1 MSTLITSSENIFNQF
16 VTKLSNVNKKEAGFL
31 FSRNLIYCFL
41 VFIPICFLLLILEA
55 IFNFGSDVR
64 TAIFYLFT
72 SSFVATFLL
81 IFLGYFFRIKG
92 IIKPFDPV
100 EFSGKLGTNF
110 PDVKDSLR
118 NSLSIYTKSKQ
129 ERVFSDEL
137 IQADL
142 ELAKE
147 KYSNKELG
155 SYIKFSN
162 LKKPF
167 TSLIAIVLIFILSFI
182 LFPNDMYGAF
192 NRYVNHDLEYL
203 PGNLGVQFS
212 ILPGD
217 IEVPKGEN
225 LKIEI
230 KLSATG
236 REYEFNKIN
245 FFVFEKTRDG
255 IEILKESRELEAE
268 SVNTFSTEIN
278 NITSSLIYYAE
289 YKGVRSSRYDI
300 KVSENPIVRKF
311 NITFYPPQFTGLPSK
326 ELPENIGDLTVPEGS
341 RVYFKIES
349 NKDLQSAGVK
359 YFDKIF
365 YFETNSRFAEGSIT
379 ASESGEYTFYLKDTD
394 GNEIKDS
401 KSYKLEVTPD
411 NPPTV
416 TIVEPEET
424 YFYINAEREV
434 LIRGRITDDYG
445 FSRLTLNYRKTSQN
459 ISASGNFTSANI
471 PIKNLN
477 ATILEVPYIW
487 NFANLRPGRN
497 EVIEYFLEVTDNTG
511 KTGRS
516 ESKFIQYK
524 SLSEILKQT
533 QEITQELQADLS
545 SISQDASEL
554 QKLLRE
560 SKRLNRTNEELGLN
574 DPQRRQELQQNIEN
588 LQNTLSSTQ
597 EKIDNSLN
605 ELEKRSMLNEKT
617 LEDYMRMQELFNKI
631 NTPEL
636 QELLEKLREALKN
649 NDQERAR
656 DLMQQF
662 NFDEE
667 QFKKNLE
674 QIMNIMEKIENLQK
688 FGELTQKLDD
698 ITNMQEELL
707 NETQMTPQ
715 DDSQKQSEL
724 SDEQE
729 NLKNELS
736 DFKEQLSDLI
746 DKMNNMKE
754 KMDSKELEELLKQL
768 QQMKTDQKMQES
780 SDQLQ
785 QNQKSNS
792 EQTQQDIMS
801 DLNKLNQNMQN
812 ALENMM
818 QMQSMSDKMMQKMQE
833 IKKNIEELSKEQQ
846 ELRDKT
852 DNTDSNNKE
861 QLDQR
866 GSEQQQLQ
874 QKLSRNIDDLM
885 NNAGQQISP
894 ELGRELGDAFNEM
907 GEANQNLEKGNKDN
921 ASSNQGEAKQSLD
934 NAADM
939 LGDMISQMQQQGQ
952 DGQDG
957 QSGKSGKG
965 RMGELMQQ
973 LAEIISQQQGL
984 AGQMGKLGQEG
995 KQGQDGQGGEGSQYS
1010 QEQMQQMDRLK
1021 LEQQRLSE
1029 QLGNLS
1035 QDFKEERKKTGERLL
1050 GDLNDIQRQMQETV
1064 SDLESYELSRETLER
1079 QSRIISR
1086 MLDAQLSQREK
1097 DFEQRRESNPGKN
1110 FVRTSP
1116 PEIVIQGPN
1125 SINAFKEDYLRL
1137 RREGYNQDYEDLIA
1151 RYLMELR
1158 RKGYVTE

>member
-1 MSTLITSSENIFNQF
+1 MSATISTSENIFNQF
-16 VTKLSNVNKKEAGFL
+16 VHKLSGVNKKEAGFL
-31 FSRNLIYCFL
+31 LVRNLVFCFL
-41 VFIPICFLLLILEA
+41 VFVPLFLLLLVLEA
-55 IFNFGSDVR
+55 GFNFGSDVR
-64 TAIFYLFT
+64 TAIFYIFA
-72 SSFVATFLL
+72 SSFAATFIL

-100 EFSGKLGTNF
+100 EYSGKIGKNL
-110 PDVKDSLR
+110 PDIKDSLR
-118 NSLSIYTKSKQ
+118 NSLSIYIKSKK
-129 ERVFSDEL
+129 EKVFSNEL
-137 IQADL
+137 IDADL
-142 ELAKE
+142 ELTKE
-147 KYSNKELG
+147 RYSNKDLG
-155 SYIKFSN
+155 SFIKFTS
-162 LKKPF
+162 LKKPV
-167 TSLIAIVLIFILSFI
+167 SILIAVFFVSILSFT
-182 LFPNDMYGAF
+182 LFPGELNGAF
-192 NRYVNHDLEYL
+192 NRYINHGLEYL
-203 PGNLGVQFS
+203 PDNLGIQFN

-217 IEVPKGEN
+217 TEVPKGED
-225 LKIEI
+225 LSVEI
-230 KLSATG
+230 KMSATDEG
-236 REYEFNKIN
+236 YEFKKLN
-245 FFVFEKTRDG
+245 FFVFERTRDG
-255 IEILKESRELEAE
+255 MEILKENLELEPE
-268 SVNTFSTEIN
+268 SKNVFKTEIK
-278 NITSSLIYYAE
+278 NITSGLNYYAD
-289 YKGVRSSRYDI
+289 YKGVRSQRYNVSI
-300 KVSENPIVRKF
+300 SENPIVKNF

-349 NKDLQSAGVK
+349 NKELQSAGVK
-359 YFDKIF
+359 YFDNVNF
-365 YFETNSRFAEGSIT
+365 FETNSRFAEGNIT
-379 ASESGEYTFYLKDTD
+379 ATESGEYTFYLKDID
-394 GNEIKDS
+394 NNEINNPK
-401 KSYKLEVTPD
+401 KYKLNVVPD

-416 TIVEPEET
+416 TIIEPEET
-424 YFYINAEREV
+424 YYFINAEREV

-445 FSRLTLNYRKTSQN
+445 FSRLTLNYRKTSPN
-459 ISASGNFTSANI
+459 ISASGNFTAANI

-497 EVIEYFLEVTDNTG
+497 EVIEYYLEVTDNTG
-511 KTGRS
+511 KSARS

-524 SLSEILKQT
+524 SLPEILKQT
-533 QEITQELQADLS
+533 QEITQELQANLT
-545 SISQDASEL
+545 SIAQDASEL
-554 QKLLRE
+554 QKFLRE
-560 SKRLNRTNEELGLN
+560 SKKLNRTNEELGLN
-574 DPQRRQELQQNIEN
+574 DPQRRQELQKNVEN

-617 LEDYMRMQELFNKI
+617 LEDYMKMQELFNKI

-636 QELLEKLREALKN
+636 QEMLEKLREALKN

-674 QIMNIMEKIENLQK
+674 QIMDIMEKIENLQK
-688 FGELTQKLDD
+688 LGELTQKLDD

-707 NETQMTPQ
+707 EETQMTSE

-724 SDEQE
+724 SDKQE

-736 DFKEQLSDLI
+736 DYKEQLSDLI
-746 DKMNNMKE
+746 DKMNNMRE
-754 KMDSKELEELLKQL
+754 KMDSKDLEDLLKQL
-768 QQMKTDQKMQES
+768 QQMQTEQKMQQS

-801 DLNKLNQNMQN
+801 DLNKMNQDMQN
-812 ALENMM
+812 ALENIM
-818 QMQSMSDKMMQKMQE
+818 QMQSASDKMMQKMQE
-833 IKKNIEELSKEQQ
+833 IKKNLEELSKEQQ
-846 ELRDKT
+846 EVRDKT
-852 DNTDSNNKE
+852 DNTNSNSKE
-861 QLDQR
+861 QMDER
-866 GSEQQQLQ
+866 GNEQQQLQ

-885 NNAGQQISP
+885 NNAGQQVTP
-894 ELGRELGDAFNEM
+894 ELGRELGDAYNEM
-907 GEANQNLEKGNKDN
+907 GEANENLEKGNKDD
-921 ASSNQGEAKQSLD
+921 ASGKQGEAKQSLD
-934 NAADM
+934 NAAEM

-952 DGQDG
+952 EGQDG

-973 LAEIISQQQGL
+973 LAEIIAQQQGL
-984 AGQMGKLGQEG
+984 AGQMGKLGQDG

-1010 QEQMQQMDRLK
+1010 QEQLQQMDRLK

-1035 QDFKEERKKTGERLL
+1035 QDFEEERRRSGERLL
-1050 GDLNDIQRQMQETV
+1050 GDLRDIQKQMQETV

-1079 QSRIISR
+1079 QNRIISR

-1125 SINAFKEDYLRL
+1125 SVNAFKEDFLRL
-1137 RREGYNQDYEDLIA
+1137 RKEGYNQDYEDLIA

-1158 RKGYVTE
+1158 RKGYTTE